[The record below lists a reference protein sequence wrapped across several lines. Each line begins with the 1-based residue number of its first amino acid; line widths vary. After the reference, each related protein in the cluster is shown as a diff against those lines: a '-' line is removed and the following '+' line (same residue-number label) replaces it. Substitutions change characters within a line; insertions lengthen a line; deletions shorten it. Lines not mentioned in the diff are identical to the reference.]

1 MAPEM
6 DSPFLLQFLL
16 QKKMLIY
23 FVVVVLMKAEFGTE
37 LGGLK
42 VAFHFNI

>member
-23 FVVVVLMKAEFGTE
+23 FVVLMKAEFGTE